1 MPQALII
8 LTTMRSYSSLV
19 STMLGQH
26 PQLYGLPEL
35 NLFAA
40 QQLQDLLGFSK
51 KVRPNTLHGLLRT
64 VAELEFGNQ
73 SAASIQR
80 AAAWLKQRARW
91 SGARMLQHIA
101 RRVAPRACI
110 EKSPSTVLRPEFI
123 QNAYRT
129 APQAHF
135 LHLVRHPRATCN
147 SLHRLVTETDRLAG
161 RQERELDP
169 EQVWLDTNRN
179 ILEFMDTLPPGQGIR
194 IRGEDLL
201 GEPDVYLPQLC
212 QWMGVR
218 DDEAALEAMRH
229 PEQSPYASIGP
240 PAARFGNDPNFLR
253 NPTFTPREIPEQSLE
268 GALEWTPGDTSG
280 FSADTIRIARRLGYR

>member
-40 QQLQDLLGFSK
+40 AKIKDLLGFSK

-64 VAELEFGNQ
+64 VAQLEFGDQ
-73 SAASIQR
+73 TPPHIQR
-80 AAAWLKQRARW
+80 ANAWIQQRSGW
-91 SGARMLQHIA
+91 TGARMLQHIA

-129 APQAHF
+129 APRGHF
-135 LHLVRHPRATCN
+135 LHLVRHPRAACN
-147 SLHRLVTETDRLAG
+147 SLHRLVAETDRLTG

-169 EQVWLDTNRN
+169 EQVWLDTNRQVSA
-179 ILEFMDTLPPGQGIR
+179 FMDSLPPGQGMR
-194 IRGEDLL
+194 LRGEDLL
-201 GEPDVYLPQLC
+201 GDPGRYLPQVC
-212 QWMGVR
+212 QWLGIR
-218 DDEAALEAMRH
+218 DDPQALAAMLH
-229 PEQSPYASIGP
+229 PEQSPYACIGP
-240 PAARFGNDPNFLR
+240 PSARFGNDPNFLR
-253 NPTFTPREIPEQSLE
+253 NPTFTQREIPEQSLE
-268 GALEWTPGDTSG
+268 GPLEWTPGDPQG
-280 FSADTIRIARRLGYR
+280 FSEATIRIARRFGYR